1 MCSKLTPRA
10 RIPDTRIPQLMQPGF
25 RWCYNLKNDWQQP
38 HLGIVKDEQ
47 KVYDGKIV
55 EHRGIGSQF
64 QLPYTLRQINCGGL
78 LLAPGLI
85 DLQVQCAHCHKTSSI
100 RTFLEF
106 PNVKSK
112 SRWHFMDNKHML
124 ETVVTWLCSP
134 PQFWAPPISKGKRH
148 SRQKLW
154 PQPDKRNF
162 VPCILPCKIGGTQNL
177 GHLTLAF
184 LFCPKGTRIC
194 SLTDISILDQWRLW
208 RRFH

>member
-1 MCSKLTPRA
+1 MSCIIYHLQSNDLSLWWFW
-10 RIPDTRIPQLMQPGF
+10 QLFECYSSYKIFNYSLQACKTLSPF
-25 RWCYNLKNDWQQP
+25 LWCYNLENDLQQP

-64 QLPYTLRQINCGGL
+64 PLPYTLRQINCGGL

-134 PQFWAPPISKGKRH
+134 P
-148 SRQKLW
+148 
-154 PQPDKRNF
+154 
-162 VPCILPCKIGGTQNL
+162 
-177 GHLTLAF
+177 
-184 LFCPKGTRIC
+184 
-194 SLTDISILDQWRLW
+194 
-208 RRFH
+208 